1 MEKAETNTLYEFSQ
15 YVDDATCRYTREKLT
30 IAPSLRTTEFGDV
43 AGFLAV
49 DTTNQLLVLSFRGT
63 RSVDTWIANLD
74 FAQEDIHDVCDGC
87 SAHGGWWKSWQSV
100 VDVLPSKIEAAV
112 ADYPDY
118 KLVFTGH
125 SFGGALAI
133 LGGTA
138 LRNAGYTIDLV
149 RASNTIEC
157 SHAMLTGIQYPF
169 GSPRVGNEELAEYI
183 TAQGTLYRTTHT
195 NDVVPKLPPG
205 TWGYSHPAPEYWITS
220 DNGATVTTGD
230 VEVIQETNSTAGNAG
245 TLGGSVLAHQ
255 AYFVNIS
262 ACP

>member
-1 MEKAETNTLYEFSQ
+1 M
-15 YVDDATCRYTREKLT
+15 
-30 IAPSLRTTEFGDV
+30 

-87 SAHGGWWKSWQSV
+87 SVHGGWWKSWQSV

-149 RASNTIEC
+149 RASNAIET
-157 SHAMLTGIQYPF
+157 SI
-169 GSPRVGNEELAEYI
+169 LALK
-183 TAQGTLYRTTHT
+183 Q
-195 NDVVPKLPPG
+195 
-205 TWGYSHPAPEYWITS
+205 
-220 DNGATVTTGD
+220 
-230 VEVIQETNSTAGNAG
+230 
-245 TLGGSVLAHQ
+245 
-255 AYFVNIS
+255 
-262 ACP
+262 C